1 MRFAREMIAQSLLAT
16 MLAGGMGIAQGPPP
30 NKPSGPPSQGPSKP
44 SRPPAQKPNRPQNPS
59 KPPSQP
65 NRPPSQPGKPPMQ
78 PGRPSPGP
86 NRPPNPPRPGPS
98 RPPVPPAGNR
108 PSRPGPPPR
117 PSPGPRPPSRPQR
130 PPMRPPRPP
139 GYRGPVH
146 RYSHWHT
153 GYRIPPAY
161 WGRGMVITDYNYYSL
176 TPPPM
181 GYQWRYIDGNF
192 VLAAVATG
200 VIMSILYAAAQ

>member
-65 NRPPSQPGKPPMQ
+65 NRPPSQPGKPPTQ